1 MKGIE
6 VYGMTYWSN
15 TIRNLDKASLTLMDE
30 ILDLV
35 KSIEAKDDESPRYL
49 WITEQRGTLAE
60 YKKCKNYNDE
70 IRTKK
75 DFQAYFPYEKIWL
88 EFCGLHNRYA
98 KLICINK
105 LRFEI
110 DTREDYVQD
119 SFCYDFTEILTWLK
133 EKIEATIQEI
143 KEGTYN
149 DKVWNEL
156 PYEYRYGTISR
167 KVYYDHFPEA
177 REEDFNGI
185 TEEEKQRFLQIV
197 ANENRNITERFK
209 DMTFN
214 KYFEMVYPCYV
225 AMGKNVSKSAKET
238 FFAYGEDFGGNVL
251 EKFTDYNSTQDF
263 DDWVDG
269 KKRGMGGHAWGI
281 WRGSS
286 RHRIMLFPRKTDEG
300 YYFQYSGNPHWN
312 IYCTIKCYL
321 ALKDNGVPVQYTY
334 PSETINYIKE
344 EDLLGFVSSDD
355 VPVYCQL
362 SFPRK
367 VVNEFLHYEEKH
379 HKIFDLIDWEPIK
392 EVKLK
397 K

>member
-1 MKGIE
+1 M
-6 VYGMTYWSN
+6 W
-15 TIRNLDKASLTLMDE
+15 
-30 ILDLV
+30 
-35 KSIEAKDDESPRYL
+35 
-49 WITEQRGTLAE
+49 
-60 YKKCKNYNDE
+60 
-70 IRTKK
+70 
-75 DFQAYFPYEKIWL
+75 
-88 EFCGLHNRYA
+88 
-98 KLICINK
+98 
-105 LRFEI
+105 
-110 DTREDYVQD
+110 
-119 SFCYDFTEILTWLK
+119 TEICL
-133 EKIEATIQEI
+133 
-143 KEGTYN
+143 YN

-321 ALKDNGVPVQYTY
+321 ALKDNGVPVQYTF

-379 HKIFDLIDWEPIK
+379 HKIFDLIDWEPIE

>member
-35 KSIEAKDDESPRYL
+35 KNIEAKDDESPRYL

-133 EKIEATIQEI
+133 EKVEATIQEI

-214 KYFEMVYPCYV
+214 KYFEMPGYGTRSDTDGCRPARPGIQGHVPHVCGTGPGEPRHVLGRPRKAQDRSRTRLTPFRDRFISGLPLPGLTGVYHGQVDQPGRSLPSQGRSREFESRLVHHC
-225 AMGKNVSKSAKET
+225 SITQT
-238 FFAYGEDFGGNVL
+238 F
-251 EKFTDYNSTQDF
+251 EKRPIFTDSL
-263 DDWVDG
+263 V
-269 KKRGMGGHAWGI
+269 
-281 WRGSS
+281 
-286 RHRIMLFPRKTDEG
+286 PRLHGPVEPPTAVEI
-300 YYFQYSGNPHWN
+300 SV
-312 IYCTIKCYL
+312 
-321 ALKDNGVPVQYTY
+321 ALMDA
-334 PSETINYIKE
+334 
-344 EDLLGFVSSDD
+344 
-355 VPVYCQL
+355 
-362 SFPRK
+362 
-367 VVNEFLHYEEKH
+367 
-379 HKIFDLIDWEPIK
+379 
-392 EVKLK
+392 
-397 K
+397 

>member
-35 KSIEAKDDESPRYL
+35 KNIEAKDDESPRYL

-133 EKIEATIQEI
+133 EKVEATIQEI
-143 KEGTYN
+143 KDGTYN

-214 KYFEMVYPCYV
+214 KYFEMVYILV
-225 AMGKNVSKSAKET
+225 MWLWVRML
-238 FFAYGEDFGGNVL
+238 AYL
-251 EKFTDYNSTQDF
+251 Q
-263 DDWVDG
+263 
-269 KKRGMGGHAWGI
+269 
-281 WRGSS
+281 
-286 RHRIMLFPRKTDEG
+286 RK
-300 YYFQYSGNPHWN
+300 H
-312 IYCTIKCYL
+312 
-321 ALKDNGVPVQYTY
+321 
-334 PSETINYIKE
+334 
-344 EDLLGFVSSDD
+344 
-355 VPVYCQL
+355 
-362 SFPRK
+362 
-367 VVNEFLHYEEKH
+367 FLHTEK
-379 HKIFDLIDWEPIK
+379 ILA
-392 EVKLK
+392 VMY
-397 K
+397 